1 MTARLVDDV
10 MEQVLL
16 KSSILLNVSLFHTLY
31 NPLSAAAAAAAD
43 VYRVLSSVNTAWHTT
58 LRQRQRFVQPA
69 LLRHCN
75 SEGKL
80 RQH

>member
-16 KSSILLNVSLFHTLY
+16 KSSILLHVSLSHTLY
-31 NPLSAAAAAAAD
+31 NPLSAAAAAAD
-43 VYRVLSSVNTAWHTT
+43 VYRVLSSVNTAWRTT
-58 LRQRQRFVQPA
+58 LRQRQRFIQP

-75 SEGKL
+75 NKGK
-80 RQH
+80 